1 MNDQFYNRLLAVA
14 SLIGLVGVVI
24 GAFGAHFLKS
34 RLEETELDVLRTG
47 VLYLFIHI
55 LATFIVAIIARTNL
69 NSRVLKSAAV
79 AFLAGVILFSGSLFI
94 ISTRSL
100 TGLPTGFIGP
110 ITPIGGLSF
119 IVGWL
124 MLFFYFFSGR
134 KSSNT

>member
-14 SLIGLVGVVI
+14 SLTGLVGVGI

-34 RLEETELDVLRTG
+34 RLEETDLDVLRTG

-55 LATFIVAIIARTNL
+55 LATFIVGVIARTNL
-69 NSRVLKSAAV
+69 TSRVLKSAAV
-79 AFLAGVILFSGSLFI
+79 AFLTGVILFSGSLFI

-100 TGLPTGFIGP
+100 TGLSTGLIGP

-119 IVGWL
+119 MVGWL

-134 KSSNT
+134 KSDNT